1 MERGDD
7 TPDDS
12 GLEEEAL
19 SSAPPSGA
27 PREQGLPGER
37 TPRGPARFGRFLKA
51 SWAELQRVQ
60 WPNRSQVAQG
70 TAVVL
75 GFVVVAG
82 AYLGLADLVAERV
95 VDIIL

>member
-1 MERGDD
+1 VDRDDD
-7 TPDDS
+7 TPDDT
-12 GLEEEAL
+12 GLEDEAL
-19 SSAPPSGA
+19 ASAPPSGV
-27 PREQGLPGER
+27 PREQGLPGEKSK
-37 TPRGPARFGRFLKA
+37 RGPMRFGRFLKA

-60 WPNRSQVAQG
+60 WPNRNQVAQG

>member
-1 MERGDD
+1 MDRGDD
-7 TPDDS
+7 NPDDT

-19 SSAPPSGA
+19 ASAPPSGA
-27 PREQGLPGER
+27 PREQSLPGEK
-37 TPRGPARFGRFLKA
+37 TKGGPARFGRFLKA

-60 WPNRSQVAQG
+60 WPNRNQVAQG

-82 AYLGLADLVAERV
+82 AYLGLADLVAEQI
-95 VDIIL
+95 VDVIL